1 MTTETAEPPAPE
13 PQQPEPA
20 EPTQPTE
27 PVETAETAAAEPSEE
42 SDELSNEPAA
52 RRRPRTAL
60 LLVGALLLGPLVGA
74 ATGYAIQAGRPP
86 TALPSLK
93 VDPPKYPATVL
104 DPKVV
109 ADAAPKPLNIDGD
122 LRKLLISKPGDA
134 TDWDNY
140 GRGDGSGWLSIG
152 EKALSYGGSDKMFK
166 NFLSAGFRRDAIVSW
181 SKGETHYRVELIQYD
196 SDHASSAVSA
206 SVNSTGDPKP
216 LDGTA
221 SGFYSTPSQQWTYD
235 ETTEKYYYGLA
246 MARRGDVVMRISVYS
261 PSQVNADELKDIA
274 KRQWER
280 LV

>member
-1 MTTETAEPPAPE
+1 LTTETVEPPAPE
-13 PQQPEPA
+13 PQQPGLVEPTEPA
-20 EPTQPTE
+20 E
-27 PVETAETAAAEPSEE
+27 AAEPVDLVEAEQSEP
-42 SDELSNEPAA
+42 SDELSNEPPA
-52 RRRPRTAL
+52 RRRPGTAL

-93 VDPPKYPATVL
+93 VDPPQYPATVL

-196 SDHASSAVSA
+196 SDHASSALSAAVS
-206 SVNSTGDPKP
+206 STGESQP
-216 LDGTA
+216 LEGTA
-221 SGFYSTPSQQWTYD
+221 SGSYSTPSQQWTYD

-246 MARRGDVVMRISVYS
+246 LARRGDVVMRISVYS